1 MDRAKKPTPPA
12 IRMKS
17 NMAVLHRWEQPR
29 IWASMHQVSIWKGAR
44 EYKEEIKSAAARN
57 L

>member
-1 MDRAKKPTPPA
+1 MDKAKKPMPPA

-17 NMAVLHRWEQPR
+17 NTAILHGWEQPR

-44 EYKEEIKSAAARN
+44 EYKEEIKSAAAHN

>member
-1 MDRAKKPTPPA
+1 MDKAKKPTPPA
-12 IRMKS
+12 IKMKS

-29 IWASMHQVSIWKGAR
+29 MWASMHQVSIRKGAR
-44 EYKEEIKSAAARN
+44 KYKEEIKHVSARD